1 MANRDSNKLLAA
13 SFQEDET
20 VNFTTLQALLRHMVG
35 QVEEMKSQQVAQQL
49 VVNQTAEDLRSL
61 KETLQKYPDPDQL
74 REELRSLR
82 ETLEKFPDP
91 DQLREKLSSVMETL
105 QKCPDP
111 GQCKEEQDETPS
123 LVEIE
128 NKIKFLFHL
137 HERLHE
143 EVKRLVC
150 KEMVRDTENVE
161 AMSSVQNAILQL
173 QRKGQSNF
181 DKLNEDTQNLAG
193 KVSHLQSDFVSKL
206 SKLTI
211 QVDSKVARADV
222 DSILKE
228 HERPQE
234 ADDAAGLSDKPVLKH
249 MPRPPWMQ
257 KPSYPRFPPVKTTG
271 QPSSFTVPAPEQC
284 NRNQDAKTLSH
295 IHESGSG
302 SG

>member
-1 MANRDSNKLLAA
+1 MANRDSNELLAA
-13 SFQEDET
+13 SFQEAST
-20 VNFTTLQALLRHMVG
+20 VNLTNLHSLLSHMMG
-35 QVEEMKSQQVAQQL
+35 QIEEMKSQQVAQQ
-49 VVNQTAEDLRSL
+49 QDLRSL

-211 QVDSKVARADV
+211 Q
-222 DSILKE
+222 
-228 HERPQE
+228 
-234 ADDAAGLSDKPVLKH
+234 
-249 MPRPPWMQ
+249 
-257 KPSYPRFPPVKTTG
+257 
-271 QPSSFTVPAPEQC
+271 
-284 NRNQDAKTLSH
+284 DAKALISQIPPCQDHRSTKFIYCSC
-295 IHESGSG
+295 SGAVQQEPG
-302 SG
+302 CKNPEPHT

>member
-1 MANRDSNKLLAA
+1 
-13 SFQEDET
+13 
-20 VNFTTLQALLRHMVG
+20 MVG

-211 QVDSKVARADV
+211 Q
-222 DSILKE
+222 
-228 HERPQE
+228 
-234 ADDAAGLSDKPVLKH
+234 DAKALISQIP
-249 MPRPPWMQ
+249 PSRPPVNQVHLLFLLRSSATGTRMQ
-257 KPSYPRFPPVKTTG
+257 KP
-271 QPSSFTVPAPEQC
+271 
-284 NRNQDAKTLSH
+284 
-295 IHESGSG
+295 
-302 SG
+302 